1 MIQFRMKA
9 LLVIMKYIRVCVEEN
24 EFFRNEEFKGGKVHG
39 KGNIQMKKV
48 STSQ

>member
-24 EFFRNEEFKGGKVHG
+24 EFFRNEEFKEEKFTVRA
-39 KGNIQMKKV
+39 IFR
-48 STSQ
+48 